1 HGAERMDQNVLLA
14 IFVFVSAAV
23 VVVPFAKATGLG
35 TVLGYLAAGVLI
47 GPYALGLVSDPETVL
62 NFAEFG
68 VVMMLFLIGLELQPR
83 ELWQLRTRLIGL
95 GGSQV
100 VLTAAVI
107 GVASYLVGLP
117 WQTSILIGLAL
128 ALSSTAIVL

>member
-1 HGAERMDQNVLLA
+1 
-14 IFVFVSAAV
+14 
-23 VVVPFAKATGLG
+23 
-35 TVLGYLAAGVLI
+35 
-47 GPYALGLVSDPETVL
+47 
-62 NFAEFG
+62 
-68 VVMMLFLIGLELQPR
+68 
-83 ELWQLRTRLIGL
+83 L

-128 ALSSTAIVL
+128 ALSSTAIVLQIMGERGIMQIDTGKSGVSVLLFQDVAVVPILAIVPLLAVAGLPVAEGASNAEALSAEAAEPGWMLAL